1 MGAHRLM
8 CLVVSQHDWRYVNGG
23 FCCVMYAHSV
33 AARVN
38 ANIEQTLYWSTG
50 RWLILAALA
59 HDLTETDALTALTG
73 DHTIP
78 GYPANVGSG
87 VVLAAY
93 YVFA

>member
-1 MGAHRLM
+1 MH
-8 CLVVSQHDWRYVNGG
+8 LVVSQHNRRYIDGG
-23 FCCVMYAHSV
+23 FCCMMYPHPV

-38 ANIEQTLYWSTG
+38 ADVKQTLYRGSG

-59 HDLTETDALTALTG
+59 YYLTETYALTALTG
-73 DHTIP
+73 DYAVP